1 MLISNKAIIEW
12 SIEKFANNT
21 IKTHLINLDVQ
32 SVWHPFSPTIKI
44 NQLSIKLISND
55 PVPELLLDDLHLNI
69 DIFKLLTL
77 EPFISLKV
85 NGGELPVNL
94 GNIFTSGD
102 SGYSSNYFAF
112 VDITGIKI

>member
-12 SIEKFANNT
+12 SIEKYTNNSN
-21 IKTHLINLDVQ
+21 KTQAINLDLE
-32 SVWHPFSPTIKI
+32 SEWHPFSPTIKI

-55 PVPELLLDDLHLNI
+55 PAPELFLDDLHLNI

-94 GNIFTSGD
+94 DNIFTSGD
-102 SGYSSNYFAF
+102 SGYPSN
-112 VDITGIKI
+112 